1 MDAFW
6 RMVWENK
13 CDLIVMLTGLREE
26 GKWKCV
32 MYWPDPREGPGFS
45 QTYEPS
51 GIKITILSIETKGCI
66 VLLQLKLEWNG
77 QMRRVAHAHFTAWPD
92 HGVPRGTDDIVTL
105 SNFIRRHYKESPKEG
120 PILIHCSAGVGR
132 TGVVMGIDFVC
143 DQVCPSFL
151 FLLLL

>member
-1 MDAFW
+1 M
-6 RMVWENK
+6 
-13 CDLIVMLTGLREE
+13 
-26 GKWKCV
+26 CV
-32 MYWPDPREGPGFS
+32 RYWPDPREGPGFS

-51 GIKITILSIETKGCI
+51 GIKITTLSIETKGCI
-66 VLLQLKLEWNG
+66 VLLQLKLEWKG

-120 PILIHCSAGVGR
+120 PILMHCSAGVGR

-143 DQVCPSFL
+143 DQVCPSSF
-151 FLLLL
+151 FFFFCCCFCFRPCYY